1 MSNNQA
7 QGPQGLKI
15 IASDLVN
22 EDNKQWIIVGMT
34 KQALDY
40 CREGIAIKAYQLER
54 DKVKEGEDVQP
65 RIDFAYALKE
75 EINTARGVFG

>member
-1 MSNNQA
+1 MA
-7 QGPQGLKI
+7 QGQGLQVV
-15 IASDLVN
+15 ASSIVT
-22 EDNKQWIIVGMT
+22 EDNKQWVIVRMT

-40 CREGIAIKAYQLER
+40 CREGVAIKAYQLER

-65 RIDFAYALKE
+65 RIDFANALKE